1 MAYPAGGVARSEG
14 GGGETRRMGRGERE
28 RGKRGG
34 EVHLHKGP
42 GEGESMPPAHSAG
55 RFTVWS
61 RRSSSLDTPW
71 PCPLP
76 LMDQQW
82 TPPAGESIHCLPPDP
97 ATEDLLQSVSGPQST
112 SKIRELRKAK
122 APQGRS
128 CSRTAGP

>member
-1 MAYPAGGVARSEG
+1 
-14 GGGETRRMGRGERE
+14 MGRRE
-28 RGKRGG
+28 RGKGGG
-34 EVHLHKGP
+34 EVHVHKGP
-42 GEGESMPPAHSAG
+42 GEGESMPPPHFAG

-61 RRSSSLDTPW
+61 RHSSSLDTPR

-82 TPPAGESIHCLPPDP
+82 TPPAGESIHRLPPDP
-97 ATEDLLQSVSGPQST
+97 ATEDLLQRVSGPQST
-112 SKIRELRKAK
+112 SKSRELRKAK